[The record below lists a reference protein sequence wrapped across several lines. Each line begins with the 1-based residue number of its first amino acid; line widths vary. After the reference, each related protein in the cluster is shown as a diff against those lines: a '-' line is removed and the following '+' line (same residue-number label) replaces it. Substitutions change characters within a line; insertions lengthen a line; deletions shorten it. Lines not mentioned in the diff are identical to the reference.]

1 MKNEIRLAKLYAR
14 KNILIQRDPVIN
26 KNIIKKIDRQIR
38 KLSSEKPLT

>member
-1 MKNEIRLAKLYAR
+1 MNNEIRLAQLYAR
-14 KNILIQRDPVIN
+14 KNILMQRDPVTN